1 MKNSLLTLYLLMSLV
16 SFGQTAIYSS
26 NGVLTIETP
35 VVKDV
40 LLGYPTAD
48 VLDSRAIDNYNKG
61 TEILQNL
68 NKALNKTKEKDLI
81 IQAIDYFIISINFDS
96 KFVQAY
102 DNIGKAYRMLK
113 KYDLAIISYEMSLKI
128 FPKGIS
134 AHQNLAIVYD
144 KQKNWDKAIKEYKTL
159 ITISPK
165 NPEGYYGLAN
175 IYKKTSKLK
184 LALFNAFIALDLY
197 RKEPTNYIGDS
208 YGQIGLIYYYMG
220 NKLKAKEYI
229 QIAKEKHLSNNL
241 ESYFNSTFPDS
252 MIKELSIN

>member
-1 MKNSLLTLYLLMSLV
+1 
-16 SFGQTAIYSS
+16 
-26 NGVLTIETP
+26 
-35 VVKDV
+35 
-40 LLGYPTAD
+40 
-48 VLDSRAIDNYNKG
+48 
-61 TEILQNL
+61 
-68 NKALNKTKEKDLI
+68 
-81 IQAIDYFIISINFDS
+81 
-96 KFVQAY
+96 
-102 DNIGKAYRMLK
+102 
-113 KYDLAIISYEMSLKI
+113 
-128 FPKGIS
+128 
-134 AHQNLAIVYD
+134 
-144 KQKNWDKAIKEYKTL
+144 
-159 ITISPK
+159 
-165 NPEGYYGLAN
+165 LAN